1 MGDNQMKKFM
11 NMIAFNTTMAMTI
24 VFITYGMASQNP
36 TDIAVRR
43 AIIEAAQ

>member
-1 MGDNQMKKFM
+1 MSKLI
-11 NMIAFNTTMAMTI
+11 NMIAFNTTMAMMI
-24 VFITYGMASQNP
+24 VFITYGMASQKP